1 MLPPQTKI
9 FSIQRISHLALI
21 TAACIVG
28 RLVFVFIPNIQPM
41 SALLFL
47 VAFSYRLSDA
57 LVSGRSVNCLHLLS
71 PSFFFIRVEKYRS
84 SRKTAS
90 CKLSL
95 PFFADFFMA

>member
-28 RLVFVFIPNIQPM
+28 RLVFVFIPNVQPM

-57 LVSGRSVNCLHLLS
+57 LMIALLS
-71 PSFFFIRVEKYRS
+71 LLGTNIYLGMGPWTISQLAALTVTIVLFHQI
-84 SRKTAS
+84 
-90 CKLSL
+90 
-95 PFFADFFMA
+95 